1 MSKRLKKIFLSTFL
15 PIFILLIGIFIF
27 FIVKSNVRKELALT
41 FDADYYWTC
50 KTYDDS
56 LWFYEAVPAGF
67 EYYLY
72 IPPEYRND
80 RHNEEAKLPLIVT
93 FHGSG
98 DKYSSRGKF
107 GRMLI
112 APEIQNVKKCAV
124 LCLHARGDYF
134 TNCYDV
140 SLMIQNILM
149 RNECI
154 DKKCIIGFG
163 HSQGAEFVVK
173 LSCYEPALFKAVI
186 SGSGYYKPTLRELIK
201 ILPVRY
207 WWKISKYDKGI
218 YEQGYKTG
226 RLLKRFCRGS
236 VNIELESR
244 EHCWVESDD
253 IDESTG
259 QTFLQWYESVTK

>member
-1 MSKRLKKIFLSTFL
+1 MSRSVKKVLCLVIPLILIFFVL
-15 PIFILLIGIFIF
+15 FIF
-27 FIVKSNVRKELALT
+27 VAKSLDRKELT
-41 FDADYYWTC
+41 FIFDADYYWAS
-50 KTYDDS
+50 KTFDDS
-56 LWFYEAVPAGF
+56 VWFYEQVPAGF

-72 IPPEYRND
+72 IPPEFRND
-80 RHNEEAKLPLIVT
+80 RHNENAKLPLIVT
-93 FHGSG
+93 FHGSN

-112 APEIQNVKKCAV
+112 SPALQNVKKTAV
-124 LCLHARGDYF
+124 LCLHSRGDYF

-140 SLMIQNILM
+140 SLMIQNILS

-173 LSCYEPALFKAVI
+173 LSCYEPSLFKAVI
-186 SGSGYYKPTLRELIK
+186 SGSGYYQPSLRELIR
-201 ILPVRY
+201 IRPISY

-226 RLLKRFCRGS
+226 RLLKRFCRDS

-244 EHCWVESDD
+244 EHCWVEIDD
-253 IDESTG
+253 FDPVSG
-259 QTFLQWYESVTK
+259 RTFLEWYAKVVN